1 MDLFERYEAEFTQ
14 KMMIVRQ
21 RIDQLSNFSGE
32 RRKVVVSETQRQID
46 ELRKLYKYMEEELI
60 QKDHTVSKSK
70 MRTFASDLTRVE
82 KDLERANLVG
92 GSYQKQDDSYL
103 DDYQVKE
110 VDQRRKLIEN
120 TGRVDE
126 STQRLM
132 NAHRIAI
139 ETEDIGTSVV
149 NELSSQKQTLLRTRD
164 NLNLIDDNMTRS
176 RRILSAMSRR
186 IITNNF
192 ILVGIILILLL
203 AIILVSYLKWIRHF
217 IN

>member
-1 MDLFERYEAEFTQ
+1 
-14 KMMIVRQ
+14 
-21 RIDQLSNFSGE
+21 
-32 RRKVVVSETQRQID
+32 
-46 ELRKLYKYMEEELI
+46 MEEELI

-139 ETEDIGTSVV
+139 ETEDIGASVV

-164 NLNLIDDNMTRS
+164 NLNLIDENMTRS

-203 AIILVSYLKWIRHF
+203 AIILVSYFKWIRHF

>member
-14 KMMIVRQ
+14 KMVIVRQ

-60 QKDHTVSKSK
+60 QKDRTVSKSK

-139 ETEDIGTSVV
+139 ETEDIGASVV

-164 NLNLIDDNMTRS
+164 NLNLIDENMTRS

-203 AIILVSYLKWIRHF
+203 AIILVSYFKWIRHF

>member
-1 MDLFERYEAEFTQ
+1 
-14 KMMIVRQ
+14 
-21 RIDQLSNFSGE
+21 
-32 RRKVVVSETQRQID
+32 
-46 ELRKLYKYMEEELI
+46 
-60 QKDHTVSKSK
+60 
-70 MRTFASDLTRVE
+70 
-82 KDLERANLVG
+82 VG

-139 ETEDIGTSVV
+139 ETEDIGASVV

-164 NLNLIDDNMTRS
+164 NLNLIDENMTRS

-203 AIILVSYLKWIRHF
+203 AIILVSYFKWIRHF